1 MYLWCRSECEVERKY
16 EVFNRTTVNVEAT
29 EIREADGMNC
39 FCLVKELLLNSHLV
53 IGARIKVYA
62 RPEVVFEEVEAT
74 GGFEAG
80 VGQYIR

>member
-1 MYLWCRSECEVERKY
+1 
-16 EVFNRTTVNVEAT
+16 
-29 EIREADGMNC
+29 MNC
-39 FCLVKELLLNSHLV
+39 FRLVKELLLNSDLV